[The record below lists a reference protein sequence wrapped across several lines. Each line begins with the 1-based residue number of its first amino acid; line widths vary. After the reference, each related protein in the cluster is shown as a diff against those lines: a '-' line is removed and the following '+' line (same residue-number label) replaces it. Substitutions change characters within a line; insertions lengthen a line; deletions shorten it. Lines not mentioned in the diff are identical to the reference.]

1 VQLFCVNNQKLGIK
15 HPEMT

>member
-1 VQLFCVNNQKLGIK
+1 VNNQKLGIK